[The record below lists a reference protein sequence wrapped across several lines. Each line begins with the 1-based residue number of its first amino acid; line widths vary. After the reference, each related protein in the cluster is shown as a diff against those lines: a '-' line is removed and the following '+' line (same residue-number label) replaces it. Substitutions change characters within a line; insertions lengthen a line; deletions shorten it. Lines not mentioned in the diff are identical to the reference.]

1 MPASLIDA
9 PRLPTVRDVALRR
22 RESGAGGLP
31 DAEQRGD
38 GAAYQE
44 VVCRSAL
51 NRVQGMP
58 FAWTLNPY
66 RGCTHGCHYCFARR
80 YQSQLEMDAGG
91 EFSSVILVKVN
102 FPEVLRRELIRKPR
116 AGERAA
122 FGTATDPYQPIEGS
136 YRLTRR
142 ALEALVER
150 PMRVDLV
157 TRGPLIVRDMD
168 LLTELSRTAACTVSF
183 SVPTTDEEA
192 WRRLEPGTAHP
203 LQRLR
208 ALAKLAAAGVDAGVL
223 MAPIVP
229 GISSA
234 PAKLE
239 ATVRAVADHG
249 ARFVGG
255 GLLHLDGGARAHF
268 LEFLDREYPELSA
281 GYRRLYAGKHP
292 APRYAEQV
300 LAMLGGL
307 QARYGLAR
315 RQGRRPEAA
324 APADGRP
331 PQPPLRQ
338 RRFDWRDRRTTPA
351 GPAVR
356 SAARSAGG
364 C

>member
-1 MPASLIDA
+1 MHAGAPQSVSLLDS
-9 PRLPTVRDVALRR
+9 PRLPTVRDVARRR
-22 RESGAGGLP
+22 REHGASGLP
-31 DAEQRGD
+31 DAVRRAD

-44 VVCRSAL
+44 IVCRSAL

-80 YQSQLEMDAGG
+80 YQPQLEMDAGG

-102 FPEVLRRELIRKPR
+102 FADVLRRELRRKPR
-116 AGERAA
+116 LGERAA

-142 ALEALVER
+142 SLEALVER
-150 PMRVDLV
+150 PLRIDLV
-157 TRGPLIVRDMD
+157 TRGPLVVRDTD
-168 LLTELSRTAACTVSF
+168 LLVELSRRSACTVSI

-208 ALAKLAAAGVDAGVL
+208 ALRTLAAAGVDAGVL

-229 GISSA
+229 GVSSA

-249 ARFVGG
+249 AQFVGG
-255 GLLHLDGGARAHF
+255 GLLHLEGGARAHF
-268 LEFLDREYPELSA
+268 LEFLAREYPELSA

-292 APRYAEQV
+292 SPRYAEQV
-300 LAMLGGL
+300 LSILGGL
-307 QARYGLAR
+307 QARHGLAR
-315 RQGRRPEAA
+315 RPMRRPA
-324 APADGRP
+324 APA
-331 PQPPLRQ
+331 QPPPAASQQ
-338 RRFDWRDRRTTPA
+338 RRFDWQEVGSTPA
-351 GPAVR
+351 GAAAR
-356 SAARSAGG
+356 SAAR
-364 C
+364 